1 MHDDRLV
8 RGAEPC
14 RSRRNGCNH
23 LHKFYIIYIMRNAT
37 KAARAEVERR
47 KSRNFRENKAFSAE
61 RFRIARQGCWL
72 MQAQAAK

>member
-1 MHDDRLV
+1 
-8 RGAEPC
+8 
-14 RSRRNGCNH
+14 
-23 LHKFYIIYIMRNAT
+23 MRNAT